1 MFDNLNIIRY
11 DITDSTNLRAR
22 EYIINGGILP
32 AVFIAQEQTAGR
44 GRQGKSFYSP
54 KNTGLYFTLALAWN
68 ESFDNIC
75 LTTAVSVALFRTLK
89 KFTDKALSIKW
100 VNDILA
106 DNKKV
111 AGILCEMISDKEKS
125 VPKAVIIGIG
135 VNLSTKDFPDELKN
149 FATALSDDIIDCENI
164 EKSLL
169 NEIYN
174 VIFLESKTTVMAEY
188 RKHSAVI
195 GQNIFYIKNGVKYD
209 AVAINID
216 NDGGLEVLHP
226 DGTKLT
232 LTSGEIT
239 LRIK

>member
-22 EYIINGGILP
+22 EYVEVDGALP
-32 AVFIAQEQTAGR
+32 AVFIAKEQTVGR

-54 KNTGLYFTLALAWN
+54 KNTGLYFSLALEWK
-68 ESFDNIC
+68 ETFKNIS
-75 LTTAVSVALFRTLK
+75 LTTAVSVALYRTLK
-89 KFTDKALSIKW
+89 NFTSKALTIKW

-111 AGILCEMISDKEKS
+111 AGILCEMVSDKENGS
-125 VPKAVIIGIG
+125 PKAVIIGIG
-135 VNLSTKDFPDELKN
+135 VNLSTKDFPEELKSV
-149 FATALSDDIIDCENI
+149 ATYLSDEAIDCSLI
-164 EKSLL
+164 EKTLL
-169 NEIYN
+169 EELYK
-174 VIFLESKTTVMAEY
+174 VIFTESKSSVMTEY
-188 RKHSAVI
+188 KTHSAVL
-195 GQNIFYIKNGVKYD
+195 GKNIFYIKNNVRYD

-216 NDGGLEVLHP
+216 NDGGLTVRHSDKTE
-226 DGTKLT
+226 TT